1 MKRIIIYFSIAIITL
16 PFISSCSK
24 DFITSTQY
32 GTQDLDNYFN
42 TLEESSSF
50 VDGLYKGFSHW
61 EEWWQN
67 YLRLTNEMATDDAW
81 MGNIVQ
87 DPSGNYPFAFYSISP
102 SNDPG
107 ALYNFYYFKYQNI
120 NSANIAIAK
129 IPGSSISEADK
140 NLLIGQ
146 AKFFRAYSYWELVQN
161 FGDVVLYTQPLST
174 TELNVQRAPKS
185 EVYQQI
191 IADLKD
197 AALKLPVKWTGN
209 NVGRVTSYAC
219 KALLART
226 YLFMQDYKNAYAYA
240 DTVIKQGGYTLE
252 PNFVNIWSCAN
263 HNGVE
268 SIFEIQ
274 TNPEQL
280 YSVGNRFSVVTNA
293 RGEIWPTEQ
302 AANTMDGWGWCVPTS
317 NLERAY
323 ISEGDSVRLNSTII
337 RMGLPV
343 YGDEVDNP
351 KYLFDDTK
359 NKSCRTWRKLY
370 VPISVRKTLTN
381 KDGHVPLDQILI
393 RLGEMYLTR
402 AEAAYFLNDPT
413 QALADINT
421 LRARVKLGEKKG
433 LSGNNL
439 LQAIWKERRL
449 ELAGEGMR
457 LYDLR
462 RQIDPVQKKAM
473 IAVVMGPSGSFV
485 QYNDT
490 CTDHYEKIHVNEAS
504 NKGANFKEGKNELWP
519 IPQTEIDRSGG
530 KLSQNPG
537 Y

>member
-1 MKRIIIYFSIAIITL
+1 MKRFIIYISIAILTFPIV
-16 PFISSCSK
+16 SCTK
-24 DFITSTQY
+24 DFITTPLY

-42 TLEESSSF
+42 NIDECSTF
-50 VDGLYKGFSHW
+50 VDGLYRGFSHW
-61 EEWWQN
+61 EDWWQN

-87 DPSGNYPFAFYSISP
+87 DPSGNYPFAFYTISS

-120 NSANIAIAK
+120 NSANIAIEN
-129 IPGSSISEADK
+129 IPATTISDADK
-140 NLLIGQ
+140 KVLIGQ

-161 FGDVVLYTQPLST
+161 FGDVVLYTKPLTT
-174 TELNVQRAPKS
+174 TELNVNRASKDD
-185 EVYQQI
+185 VYKQI
-191 IADLKD
+191 VEDLKD
-197 AALKLPVKWTGN
+197 AAGKLPVKWTSN
-209 NVGRVTSYAC
+209 NVGRVTSNAC

-240 DTVIKQGGYTLE
+240 DTVIRQGGYTLE

-274 TNPEQL
+274 TNADQT

-293 RGEIWPTEQ
+293 RGEIWPSTETDK
-302 AANTMDGWGWCVPTS
+302 TMDGWGWCVPTS

-323 ISEGDSVRLNSTII
+323 KSEADSVRLKSTII

-351 KYLFDDTK
+351 KYLFDESK
-359 NKSCRTWRKLY
+359 NKSCRTWRKFY
-370 VPISVRKTLTN
+370 VPISVRKSLTN
-381 KDGHVPLDQILI
+381 KDGHIPLNQILI

-402 AEAAYFLNDPT
+402 AEAAYFLNNAG
-413 QALADINT
+413 QALTDINT
-421 LRARVKLGEKKG
+421 LRARVSLPDKTN
-433 LSGNNL
+433 LSGNDL

-462 RQIDPVQKKAM
+462 REIDPVQKKKM
-473 IAVVMGPSGSFV
+473 ISVVMGPSGSFV

-490 CTDHYEKIHVNEAS
+490 CTDYFEKKHVNEAS
-504 NKGANFKEGKNELWP
+504 DKGAYYKEGKNELWP

>member
-61 EEWWQN
+61 EDWWQN
-67 YLRLTNEMATDDAW
+67 YLRLTNEMSTDDAW

-87 DPSGNYPFAFYSISP
+87 DPSGNYPFAFYTISP

-140 NLLIGQ
+140 NVLIGQ

-161 FGDVVLYTQPLST
+161 FGDVVLYTNPLT
-174 TELNVQRAPKS
+174 TSELSVQRAPKS

-226 YLFMQDYKNAYAYA
+226 YLFMQDYKNAYC
-240 DTVIKQGGYTLE
+240 I
-252 PNFVNIWSCAN
+252 
-263 HNGVE
+263 
-268 SIFEIQ
+268 
-274 TNPEQL
+274 
-280 YSVGNRFSVVTNA
+280 
-293 RGEIWPTEQ
+293 
-302 AANTMDGWGWCVPTS
+302 
-317 NLERAY
+317 
-323 ISEGDSVRLNSTII
+323 
-337 RMGLPV
+337 
-343 YGDEVDNP
+343 
-351 KYLFDDTK
+351 
-359 NKSCRTWRKLY
+359 CRYRY
-370 VPISVRKTLTN
+370 
-381 KDGHVPLDQILI
+381 
-393 RLGEMYLTR
+393 
-402 AEAAYFLNDPT
+402 
-413 QALADINT
+413 
-421 LRARVKLGEKKG
+421 
-433 LSGNNL
+433 
-439 LQAIWKERRL
+439 
-449 ELAGEGMR
+449 
-457 LYDLR
+457 
-462 RQIDPVQKKAM
+462 
-473 IAVVMGPSGSFV
+473 
-485 QYNDT
+485 
-490 CTDHYEKIHVNEAS
+490 
-504 NKGANFKEGKNELWP
+504 
-519 IPQTEIDRSGG
+519 
-530 KLSQNPG
+530 
-537 Y
+537 